1 MEQQDLT
8 QDRSRVRCC
17 WAPRSPP
24 TSLTPCECS
33 AMLEGPG
40 TLPACVG
47 IFQTPRSDFFLSLS
61 RGMLPP
67 CQLLGGLQGRE

>member
-1 MEQQDLT
+1 ME